1 MLRSVNEKAGL
12 SVGFESLYKS
22 LDEDYEYK
30 YRQYPLEIRLE
41 LGRKTDAGT
50 LIDLGNI
57 LIKAPA
63 PLADAKQQ
71 IDKRADRQKQVRH
84 EEVLGIEHIP
94 AADKMQIAP
103 DIIAEYARQ
112 AQQRKKNEVYCNRL
126 LAAQAEG
133 IHAYGNDILENRKH
147 SGKACKDHEQEE
159 QRAPEA
165 AAGHV
170 DKHLRQSNKYQ
181 RRSLLGRHA
190 EREAGRE
197 DDRSCHERNEGIQC
211 ADACSLTRERVLIA
225 HVAAE
230 YLHCRNAEA
239 EGEKRLVHS
248 VRDEASEAVFADGA
262 GICAS
267 GFCRVP

>member
-103 DIIAEYARQ
+103 DIIAEYAR
-112 AQQRKKNEVYCNRL
+112 AGS
-126 LAAQAEG
+126 AAQ
-133 IHAYGNDILENRKH
+133 
-147 SGKACKDHEQEE
+147 EE
-159 QRAPEA
+159 
-165 AAGHV
+165 
-170 DKHLRQSNKYQ
+170 
-181 RRSLLGRHA
+181 
-190 EREAGRE
+190 
-197 DDRSCHERNEGIQC
+197 
-211 ADACSLTRERVLIA
+211 
-225 HVAAE
+225 
-230 YLHCRNAEA
+230 
-239 EGEKRLVHS
+239 
-248 VRDEASEAVFADGA
+248 
-262 GICAS
+262 
-267 GFCRVP
+267 